1 MWISALTTPGSNAKG
16 DGSVSTDTHNEIRLW
31 RVVSPLL
38 YVGKRA
44 HPPRVSLKKCYA
56 STFDKVPLA
65 EPLSSRRLFLQGML
79 FSENGNT

>member
-1 MWISALTTPGSNAKG
+1 MWISALTTPGLNAKG

-44 HPPRVSLKKCYA
+44 HPPRVS
-56 STFDKVPLA
+56 
-65 EPLSSRRLFLQGML
+65 
-79 FSENGNT
+79 